1 MTEAKRALF
10 PDPIETDRLLIR
22 SARPGDG
29 AEVNQAVRDSYEDL
43 HTWMDWASYLPDVAE
58 TEQRKQEA
66 YASFLA
72 GEDFQVHAYLKTTN
86 VLVTVAGLHP
96 LNWSV
101 PSFEIG
107 YWCPCAYQGN
117 GYVTETVRALTRVGL
132 DVFQAN
138 RIQICC
144 DERNLRSRRVAERAG
159 YELEAVLKNEQ
170 RAPDGKLRNTLV
182 FVVVSVS
189 SG

>member
-1 MTEAKRALF
+1 MNGEKRALF

-22 SARPGDG
+22 SPRPGDG
-29 AEVNQAVRDSYEDL
+29 VEVNQAIRESYADL
-43 HTWMDWASYLPDVAE
+43 HEWMDWATYVPDVAE
-58 TEQRKQEA
+58 LEQRKQEA
-66 YASFLA
+66 RARFLA

-86 VLVTVAGLHP
+86 VLVTVAALHP
-96 LNWSV
+96 LNGSV

-107 YWCPCAYQGN
+107 YWGRLGYQGQ
-117 GYVTETVRALTRVGL
+117 GYVTETVRVLTRVGL
-132 DVFQAN
+132 EVFQAN

-159 YELEAVLKNEQ
+159 YDLEAVLKNEQ

-182 FVVVSVS
+182 FVVFPVS
-189 SG
+189 SE